1 MFRITG
7 KVLMWPSKL
16 LIFVIILRSFILRI
30 GGIPLVIRFI
40 SLFLIFRFLAV
51 QFEADLKKF
60 ITHVAIPVS
69 GIHADLKGM
78 GPSTGVPA
86 SYADFNFKK
95 SQCPLSH
102 DS

>member
-1 MFRITG
+1 M
-7 KVLMWPSKL
+7 
-16 LIFVIILRSFILRI
+16 
-30 GGIPLVIRFI
+30 
-40 SLFLIFRFLAV
+40 

-86 SYADFNFKK
+86 SYVDFNK
-95 SQCPLSH
+95 SLCPLSH